1 MVSRTPE
8 MSPPPSPREVVEAVM
23 RGISEGAWS
32 ELHTWYADD
41 ATVDYPFGLPSP
53 ARLEGRAAIEA
64 YFAQT
69 AALPLSLK
77 ARGMVIHETS
87 DPEVVIAEWDYDGL
101 NTTTGRAFRVS
112 NIQVTR
118 VRDGKIAASRDYHNH
133 AALAD
138 ALGRL
143 PRLLAAMVDRP
154 APG

>member
-1 MVSRTPE
+1 MAAETPA
-8 MSPPPSPREVVEAVM
+8 PTGPASPRQVVEALM
-23 RGISEGAWS
+23 RGISDGAWA
-32 ELHTWYADD
+32 ELHNWYAED
-41 ATVDYPFGLPSP
+41 ATVDYPFGVP
-53 ARLEGRAAIEA
+53 APTRLQGRAAIEG

-69 AALPLSLK
+69 ATLPLTLK
-77 ARGMVIHETS
+77 ARDMVIHETA

-101 NTTTGRAFRVS
+101 NTTTGRAFQVS

-143 PRLLAAMVDRP
+143 PRLLAAIVDRP